1 MRRLVSERRK
11 NTTFRMKEEQTLLR
25 IPFDITIEKTMLTRL
40 ISSRPFVPQQQEER
54 ARRCEEI
61 LTIQAMGLKK
71 RLAHTNAKSAV
82 VGISGGLDSTLA
94 LLVTAKAFDAL
105 GLDRSGIT
113 AVTMPCFGTT
123 AVSYTHLDEP
133 EEFYKLMELYNKYP
147 LEELIVHPRTQKDFY
162 RNTPNLSMFGYA
174 VEQSRFPLCY
184 NGDVKKREN
193 KENIVETFPGISAI
207 MLGRGVIA
215 NPFLTASFEKPEEQN
230 EIDKDTLRNFH
241 DALYEGYG
249 QVSDGI
255 LPVLFKMK
263 EIWTYMK
270 ELFPEDKKR
279 IKKLKK
285 AENAKDYEQAV
296 VELFALL

>member
-1 MRRLVSERRK
+1 
-11 NTTFRMKEEQTLLR
+11 
-25 IPFDITIEKTMLTRL
+25 
-40 ISSRPFVPQQQEER
+40 
-54 ARRCEEI
+54 
-61 LTIQAMGLKK
+61 
-71 RLAHTNAKSAV
+71 
-82 VGISGGLDSTLA
+82 
-94 LLVTAKAFDAL
+94 
-105 GLDRSGIT
+105 
-113 AVTMPCFGTT
+113 
-123 AVSYTHLDEP
+123 
-133 EEFYKLMELYNKYP
+133 
-147 LEELIVHPRTQKDFY
+147 
-162 RNTPNLSMFGYA
+162 MFGYA

-184 NGDVKKREN
+184 NGDVKKRED

-215 NPFLTASFEKPEEQN
+215 NPFLTASVEKPEEQN

>member
-1 MRRLVSERRK
+1 MP
-11 NTTFRMKEEQTLLR
+11 EELDHFLEE
-25 IPFDITIEKTMLTRL
+25 IFEKTEVKISVKTR
-40 ISSRPFVPQQQEER
+40 IGR
-54 ARRCEEI
+54 
-61 LTIQAMGLKK
+61 
-71 RLAHTNAKSAV
+71 
-82 VGISGGLDSTLA
+82 
-94 LLVTAKAFDAL
+94 
-105 GLDRSGIT
+105 
-113 AVTMPCFGTT
+113 
-123 AVSYTHLDEP
+123 DEP
-133 EEFYKLMELYNKYP
+133 DEFYKLMELYNKYP

-184 NGDVKKREN
+184 NGDVKKRED

-263 EIWTYMK
+263 EIWIYMK

-296 VELFALL
+296 AELFALL

>member
-1 MRRLVSERRK
+1 
-11 NTTFRMKEEQTLLR
+11 
-25 IPFDITIEKTMLTRL
+25 
-40 ISSRPFVPQQQEER
+40 
-54 ARRCEEI
+54 
-61 LTIQAMGLKK
+61 
-71 RLAHTNAKSAV
+71 
-82 VGISGGLDSTLA
+82 
-94 LLVTAKAFDAL
+94 
-105 GLDRSGIT
+105 
-113 AVTMPCFGTT
+113 
-123 AVSYTHLDEP
+123 
-133 EEFYKLMELYNKYP
+133 
-147 LEELIVHPRTQKDFY
+147 
-162 RNTPNLSMFGYA
+162 MF
-174 VEQSRFPLCY
+174 
-184 NGDVKKREN
+184 
-193 KENIVETFPGISAI
+193 
-207 MLGRGVIA
+207 GRGVIA

-296 VELFALL
+296 AELFALL

>member
-1 MRRLVSERRK
+1 
-11 NTTFRMKEEQTLLR
+11 
-25 IPFDITIEKTMLTRL
+25 
-40 ISSRPFVPQQQEER
+40 
-54 ARRCEEI
+54 
-61 LTIQAMGLKK
+61 
-71 RLAHTNAKSAV
+71 
-82 VGISGGLDSTLA
+82 
-94 LLVTAKAFDAL
+94 
-105 GLDRSGIT
+105 
-113 AVTMPCFGTT
+113 
-123 AVSYTHLDEP
+123 
-133 EEFYKLMELYNKYP
+133 
-147 LEELIVHPRTQKDFY
+147 
-162 RNTPNLSMFGYA
+162 
-174 VEQSRFPLCY
+174 
-184 NGDVKKREN
+184 
-193 KENIVETFPGISAI
+193 

-215 NPFLTASFEKPEEQN
+215 NPFLVTLIEGSKN
-230 EIDKDTLRNFH
+230 GNVIDKETLQNFH